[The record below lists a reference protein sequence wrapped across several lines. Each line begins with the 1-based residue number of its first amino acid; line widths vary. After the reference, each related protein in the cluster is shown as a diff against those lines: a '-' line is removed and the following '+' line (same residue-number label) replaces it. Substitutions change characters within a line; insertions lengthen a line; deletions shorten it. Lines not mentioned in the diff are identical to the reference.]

1 MNELIYLGKRLKKLR
16 IKKGMSQK
24 ELGEELGVS
33 KVSVCGYENCK
44 RIPTIQT
51 LCLIA
56 DSFNVSID
64 YLFGK
69 DNRIKKSNVEISNE
83 DLEILKS
90 LKENQELYK
99 YILACPERRAK
110 CLNKKIKK
118 MMGEK
123 INE

>member
-16 IKKGMSQK
+16 TKRGISQR

-33 KVSVCGYENCK
+33 KVSVCGYENQK
-44 RIPTIQT
+44 RVPTIQT

-69 DNRIKKSNVEISNE
+69 DNRIKKTNVEISND
-83 DLEILKS
+83 DLEILKN

-99 YILACPERRAK
+99 YILACPERRTK
-110 CLNKKIKK
+110 CLNNKIKR
-118 MMGEK
+118 MMGE
-123 INE
+123 